1 MAILLIAEMR
11 EGEVRHATFPAVTA
25 AKQLA
30 ELLGTEFDI
39 LLLGKGAQ
47 AGAEQL
53 KDLGAANVLWSEAEA
68 VAEYTAEA
76 HAQAAAD
83 LVNEK
88 GYTAVLAAATTTGKD
103 LMPRLAG
110 LLDAG
115 MVSDAIGFEKGDE
128 GIVYLRP
135 MYAGNA
141 IARVVIDTPI
151 HCMTVRETAFDA
163 ATPGAGSAAVA
174 EAPVNV
180 DAGGLKAKFVE
191 YQLTKSER
199 PELTE
204 AKVVVSAGRGVK
216 DAEGVKLIEQLADAL
231 GAALGASRAVVDEGL
246 LPNDLQ
252 VGQTGKIVA
261 PDLYIACG
269 ISGAIQH
276 VAGMKDAKVIVAIN
290 KDEEAPIFEVADY
303 GLVDDLFK
311 AVPKLI
317 EKVQAARAS

>member
-1 MAILLIAEMR
+1 MAILLVAEMR
-11 EGEVRHATFPAVTA
+11 EGEVRHATYPAITA

-30 ELLGTEFDI
+30 ETMGTDFDI
-39 LLLGKGAQ
+39 LVLGKGSQ
-47 AGAEQL
+47 AGAEKL
-53 KDLGAANVLWSEAEA
+53 KDFGAKNVWWSEAEP

-76 HAQAAAD
+76 YAQVTAD
-83 LVNEK
+83 LIKDK
-88 GYTAVLAAATTTGKD
+88 GHTAALAPATTTGKD
-103 LMPRLAG
+103 LMPRLAA

-128 GIVYLRP
+128 GVVYIRP

-141 IARVVIDTPI
+141 LARVVIDTPI
-151 HCMTVRETAFDA
+151 HVLTVREAAFDA
-163 ATPGAGSAAVA
+163 AAPGGNGAAVA
-174 EAPVNV
+174 ELPVSL
-180 DAGGLKAKFVE
+180 DPAALKARFVE
-191 YQLTKSER
+191 YQLSKSER

-204 AKVVVSAGRGVK
+204 AKVIVSAGRGVK
-216 DAEGVKLIEQLADAL
+216 DAEGLKLIEQLADLL
-231 GAALGASRAVVDEGL
+231 GAAIGASRAVVDEGL

-261 PDLYIACG
+261 PDLYFACG

-317 EKVQAARAS
+317 EKIQQARS